1 MKDIKAKR
9 KKERINGETRKGQFK
24 KGKERNVNKE
34 MKRGNR
40 WEEGR
45 KQKVRQKR
53 WSKEGRKQKGR
64 QRKTKNGKKIM
75 HKRRKGKEEK

>member
-40 WEEGR
+40 WEKET
-45 KQKVRQKR
+45 K
-53 WSKEGRKQKGR
+53 SKIEKMEQ
-64 QRKTKNGKKIM
+64 
-75 HKRRKGKEEK
+75 RRKGTKR